1 MIRTNSLASK
11 RIHTSNVIYSEQLNH
26 SSSKMLYSFSKS
38 IRFNKDKPDHR
49 KQYTGPSSINKRA
62 ASFGLSKGNRLTT
75 STTSIPGP
83 NQYNLASN
91 LKDRK
96 RGITFGNSR

>member
-1 MIRTNSLASK
+1 MIRTSSSGSKGLRAS
-11 RIHTSNVIYSEQLNH
+11 TVMYSEQLNH

-49 KQYTGPSSINKRA
+49 NQYTGPSSMTKRA
-62 ASFGLSKGNRLTT
+62 ASFGLSKGNRLTS

-83 NQYNLASN
+83 SQYYV
-91 LKDRK
+91 
-96 RGITFGNSR
+96 IT

>member
-1 MIRTNSLASK
+1 MIRTSSSGSK
-11 RIHTSNVIYSEQLNH
+11 GLRSSSVLYSEQLNH

-49 KQYTGPSSINKRA
+49 KQYTVPSSITKRA
-62 ASFGLSKGNRLTT
+62 ATFGSSKNNRLTS
-75 STTSIPGP
+75 STISIPAP
-83 NQYNLASN
+83 NQYDVSTY